1 VIPEGYMQS
10 TAATETSTIQTVEQ
24 LNEGY
29 IRAVA
34 TGDGAWFQE
43 HLSEDFL
50 NSCPDGSVID
60 KTAFIVQVMRPSGI
74 SGLTAGDVN
83 IRMLGSTAIVHAVT
97 RYRQA
102 TGEPAAGR
110 YTDIW
115 MLRDGRW
122 ACVAAHVTRG

>member
-1 VIPEGYMQS
+1 MQS
-10 TAATETSTIQTVEQ
+10 ATATDVGQVQIVEQ

-50 NSCPDGSVID
+50 NTCPDGSIID
-60 KTAFIVQVMRPSGI
+60 KTVFIAQVMRPSGI
-74 SGLTAGDVN
+74 SGLTADEVN

-97 RYRQA
+97 RYRKA
-102 TGEPAAGR
+102 TGEFAAGR

-115 MLRDGRW
+115 MLRKGQW
-122 ACVAAHVTRG
+122 VCVAAHVTRG